1 MPNPKNEIR
10 RSSYVLFFPLLFI
23 MLLFEIIH
31 IPAAVAPYRPDFLA
45 TLLIFFVTIDPKR
58 INIGLTWISG
68 LLCALY
74 GVAADVGNWQC

>member
-31 IPAAVAPYRPDFLA
+31 I
-45 TLLIFFVTIDPKR
+45 
-58 INIGLTWISG
+58 
-68 LLCALY
+68 
-74 GVAADVGNWQC
+74 